1 MQQASPHQQQQQNS
15 AASSAVDYSNGS
27 GGSSSSGGR
36 LDGGGDASVIGSS
49 YMPVYCLPQPSHTV
63 TSSDVYHHQ
72 QHQYQPQLDDG
83 HPLKLR
89 MQEQVDAGVS
99 CSTATVTTPEV
110 ISMLKPD
117 FADAPNQSIYMDDKM
132 GQEPGG
138 GGVMRDLSKPSS
150 DLKFSMETAHCSSI
164 NQQQQSPLFQQIPL
178 QSFGIHDERVG
189 AALSNVSG
197 TVHHLGY
204 GDLHATTALLPQH
217 QIIGGGGGGG
227 IKAEPPPMMVG
238 GSPPVSPIDMDHQ
251 EAIKSERKRMRNRI
265 AAHKCRRRKLERIS
279 KLEDKVASLKNH
291 NAELNSNI
299 NMLKQQV
306 TDLKAKVLDH
316 VNQGCEILLDRS
328 QILM

>member
-1 MQQASPHQQQQQNS
+1 MQQASPQQQQQNS

-36 LDGGGDASVIGSS
+36 LDGGDASVIGSS

-72 QHQYQPQLDDG
+72 HQYQLDDQ

-89 MQEQVDAGVS
+89 MQEQVVEAGVS
-99 CSTATVTTPEV
+99 CSTAPVTTPEV

-117 FADAPNQSIYMDDKM
+117 FADAANQPLYMDEKM
-132 GQEPGG
+132 GQQEPGG
-138 GGVMRDLSKPSS
+138 GGSVMRDLSKPSS
-150 DLKFSMETAHCSSI
+150 DLKFGMETAHCSSI

-178 QSFGIHDERVG
+178 QSFGIHDDRVG

-217 QIIGGGGGGG
+217 QIIGGGSGGG